1 MMDNSLARR
10 DDITQQYILLNAACR
25 SGLFRNEAEVGIDA
39 AIARILDGDDMGISR
54 SGMLTFILT
63 SIIGHACED
72 SIRYIIETYQPLI
85 NQDVV
90 DAACLSMNE
99 SAFKVLCEMYPHG
112 IFRGGF
118 TCPDNSRNLL
128 AIQCAIIQTGAD
140 PWSFMD
146 ALDESAYSIW
156 YRGSMT
162 RHRAFVDDRLLMMN
176 GYYSEKIATL
186 YPDFGRRMS
195 KVGYVRLLWAATKHK
210 RLREVVK
217 RVAVARRTWRWPGD
231 VFIIAE

>member
-1 MMDNSLARR
+1 M
-10 DDITQQYILLNAACR
+10 DITKQYILLNAACR
-25 SGLFRNEAEVGIDA
+25 HGLFRSEAEKSIKA
-39 AIARILDGDDMGISR
+39 AIEKILERPHVGMSR
-54 SGMLTFILT
+54 GGMLILILT

-72 SIRYIIETYQPLI
+72 SIRYIIEAYQPPI

-99 SAFKVLCEMYPHG
+99 AGFKVLCEMYPRG
-112 IFRGGF
+112 IFRSHRDGHVPF
-118 TCPDNSRNLL
+118 TCPDGSRNLL

-176 GYYSEKIATL
+176 GYYSERIAAL
-186 YPDFGRRMS
+186 YPDFGRLMS
-195 KVGYVRLLWAATKHK
+195 KVGYVRLLWASMKHK
-210 RLREVVK
+210 RLRDVVK

-231 VFIIAE
+231 VYVVTREG